1 MTTDDFYWYASV
13 AIFIPWALLIFLPR
27 GRYTEP
33 VAFGAA
39 ILLLLAAA
47 WFTLHYF
54 TDQEAGGNLFS
65 LEGVKNIFRNR
76 AMLMTGWLNYLSF
89 CLLVGTWQVHDAREQ
104 KIPHLFVIP
113 SLILTLLTGPMGMLV
128 YMLVRFFKTR
138 KWEIK

>member
-1 MTTDDFYWYASV
+1 MTTDDFYWYASI
-13 AIFIPWALLIFLPR
+13 AIFVPWALLIFVPR

-47 WFTLHYF
+47 WFTLSYF

-65 LEGVKNIFRNR
+65 LEGFKNIFRNR